1 MRGLYANMTS
11 FSTIMASIYYL
22 GVMPWIGH
30 ERWQLLGLAIVQT
43 AMIGGLSALTIAG
56 KGAAIACVL
65 LAGMAATASSPL
77 VFGMVSLG
85 LDDQTDM

>member
-11 FSTIMASIYYL
+11 FTTIAASIYCL
-22 GVMPWIGH
+22 GIMPWIGH
-30 ERWQLLGLAIVQT
+30 ERWQLFGLAVVQT
-43 AMIGGLSALTIAG
+43 AFSGGLSSLNIDDKG
-56 KGAAIACVL
+56 KAIAFVM
-65 LAGMAATASSPL
+65 LAGTAATASSPL

>member
-11 FSTIMASIYYL
+11 FSTIMASIYCL

-30 ERWQLLGLAIVQT
+30 ERWQLLGLSVMQT
-43 AMIGGLSALTIAG
+43 CMIGGLSALTIGG

-65 LAGMAATASSPL
+65 LAGMTSTASSPL
-77 VFGMVSLG
+77 VFGMLSLG